1 MAIEVVRLLLNSAHR
16 ENVSRIT
23 VEVHDRVA
31 TYLNNRKR
39 RDLIG
44 FEEDN
49 NVGIQISSRGD
60 VSPEHLQMRCFD
72 STGTEL
78 KIQSAEPSKSGR

>member
-1 MAIEVVRLLLNSAHR
+1 LLLNSIHR

-39 RDLIG
+39 RDLIH

-49 NVGIQISSRGD
+49 NVSIHISSRAD
-60 VSPEHLQMRCFD
+60 VSPEHLMIRCFD
-72 STGTEL
+72 GTGTEL
-78 KIQSAEPSKSGR
+78 KFLTSEPSKSGR